1 VSGTGLAVR
10 PSAVCGTFYDADPR
24 RLARTVD
31 RLLDRVDAE
40 TGSSA
45 TCPVALVAP
54 HAGLGYSGPVAATA
68 YAQLRAHAGSV
79 DRVVLLG
86 PSHFA
91 PVRGMAV
98 PAAAGFAT
106 PLGTAAVDVPACLRL
121 AASFPGVA
129 VSDGPHAEEHSL
141 EVQLPFLQRV
151 LGAELTVVPVLA
163 GGAPPDD
170 VADVL
175 EALGL
180 TGDGGPGASGD
191 RRDGRTLLV
200 VSTDLSHYLDAATA
214 ARRDRATAGAVVGR
228 DPGAIGSRDACGAV
242 PLRGLLTWARRQGHE
257 VSLLDLRSS
266 ADTAGGRARVVGYGA
281 FRVDRVGGQTDDSL
295 RIS

>member
-1 VSGTGLAVR
+1 MSGTGLAVR
-10 PSAVCGTFYDADPR
+10 PPAVAGSFYDAEPH

-31 RLLDRVDAE
+31 RLLNRVDVEAVRNDR
-40 TGSSA
+40 
-45 TCPVALVAP
+45 PLALVAP
-54 HAGLGYSGPVAATA
+54 HAGLDYSGPVAATA

-86 PSHFA
+86 PSHFT

-106 PLGTAAVDVPACLRL
+106 PLGTAPVDVAACLLL

-129 VSDGPHAEEHSL
+129 VTDGPHAEEHSL
-141 EVQLPFLQRV
+141 EVQLPFLQRA
-151 LGAELTVVPVLA
+151 LDAELSVVPVVA
-163 GGAPPDD
+163 GGASPDD

-175 EALGL
+175 DALGL
-180 TGDGGPGASGD
+180 PDGG

-214 ARRDRATAGAVVGR
+214 ARRDRATAQAVVRR
-228 DPGAIGSRDACGAV
+228 DVGAIGSRDACGAV
-242 PLRGLLTWARRQGHE
+242 PLRGLLTWARRHDRA

-281 FRVDRVGGQTDDSL
+281 FRVD
-295 RIS
+295 

>member
-10 PSAVCGTFYDADPR
+10 PPAVSGVFYDADPR
-24 RLARTVD
+24 RLAGTVD
-31 RLLDRVDAE
+31 RLLDRVDVE

-54 HAGLGYSGPVAATA
+54 HAGLDYSGPVAATA
-68 YAQLRAHAGSV
+68 YAQLRAQAGSIG
-79 DRVVLLG
+79 RVVLLG

-98 PAAAGFAT
+98 PASAGFGT
-106 PLGTAAVDVPACLRL
+106 PLGTAAVDVPACLQL

-129 VSDGPHAEEHSL
+129 VSDRPHAEEHSL

-151 LGAELTVVPVLA
+151 LGAGLTVVPVVA
-163 GGAPPDD
+163 GGAPPDV

-180 TGDGGPGASGD
+180 TGDGGPIGDGGPGGA
-191 RRDGRTLLV
+191 RRGGRTLLV

-214 ARRDRATAGAVVGR
+214 ARRDRATADAVVRR
-228 DPGAIGSRDACGAV
+228 DPAAIGSRDACGAV
-242 PLRGLLTWARRQGHE
+242 PLRGLLTWARRHGCE

-281 FRVDRVGGQTDDSL
+281 FRAD
-295 RIS
+295 

>member
-10 PSAVCGTFYDADPR
+10 PPAVSGIFYDADPH

-31 RLLDRVDAE
+31 RLLDRVDVE
-40 TGSSA
+40 TGSAA

-54 HAGLGYSGPVAATA
+54 HAGLDYSGPVAATA
-68 YAQLRAHAGSV
+68 YAQLGAHAGSV

-91 PVRGMAV
+91 PVLGMAV

-106 PLGTAAVDVPACLRL
+106 PLGTAAVDVPACLQL
-121 AASFPGVA
+121 AASCPGVA

-163 GGAPPDD
+163 GGASPDE
-170 VADVL
+170 VADAL

-180 TGDGGPGASGD
+180 TADGGSGADGD
-191 RRDGRTLLV
+191 RRAVRTLLA
-200 VSTDLSHYLDAATA
+200 VSTDLSHYLDASAA
-214 ARRDRATAGAVVGR
+214 ARRDRATADAVVRR
-228 DPGAIGSRDACGAV
+228 DPGAIGSRDACGDV
-242 PLRGLLTWARRQGHE
+242 PLRGLLTWARRHGLE

-281 FRVDRVGGQTDDSL
+281 FRVDRVGDQPDDDL